1 MSDWT
6 DDATEL
12 EERQRQAAL
21 AARVVY
27 SGESADECIECGY
40 EISSA
45 RQMAVPGCTMC
56 TDCASMTEQRR

>member
-1 MSDWT
+1 MTDWT

-12 EERQRQAAL
+12 EESQRQEAL

-27 SGESADECIECGY
+27 RGKSLAECIECGDA
-40 EISSA
+40 IPVA
-45 RQMAVPGCTMC
+45 RQQSIAGCTMC

>member
-12 EERQRQAAL
+12 EERHRQAAL

-27 SGESADECIECGY
+27 SGESADECIECGDL
-40 EISSA
+40 ISSA
-45 RQMAVPGCTMC
+45 RQIAVPGCTMC
-56 TDCASMTEQRR
+56 TDCASMKEERR

>member
-27 SGESADECIECGY
+27 SGKSADECIECGDA
-40 EISSA
+40 IPVA
-45 RQMAVPGCTMC
+45 RQQSIAGCTMC
-56 TDCASMTEQRR
+56 TDCASMEEQRR